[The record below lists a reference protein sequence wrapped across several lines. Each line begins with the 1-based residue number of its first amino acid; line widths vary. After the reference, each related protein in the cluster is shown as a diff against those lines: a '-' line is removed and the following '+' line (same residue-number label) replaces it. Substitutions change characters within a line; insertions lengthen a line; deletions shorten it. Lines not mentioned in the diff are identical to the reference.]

1 MSELQAFLGDQA
13 IPELFNRLYGD
24 AERLS
29 GDIERLHRFVKLT
42 MAESSSATASN
53 PVAKEQD
60 LDSWLQEDEWQK
72 ADSLSAFVDGSSTD
86 TSLVSNSVPEPSTPA
101 PVEMESIARQRLE
114 EEADAAAR
122 GMVLT
127 FELMTKQKQS
137 TATSLAC
144 ALHVMRDASAGFECP
159 QTMVAI
165 LRALYGMDAAA
176 REAQN
181 NG

>member
-1 MSELQAFLGDQA
+1 MSELQAFLGDRA
-13 IPELFNRLYGD
+13 IPELFDRLYGD

-29 GDIERLHRFVKLT
+29 GDIERLQRFVELT
-42 MAESSSATASN
+42 MAKPVVAPAFN

-86 TSLVSNSVPEPSTPA
+86 TSLVPNSVPEPSTPA
-101 PVEMESIARQRLE
+101 PVEMESSARKCLE
-114 EEADAAAR
+114 DKADAAAAQMIS
-122 GMVLT
+122 G
-127 FELMTKQKQS
+127 FDSCKQKRQ
-137 TATSLAC
+137 TTGNSLA
-144 ALHVMRDASAGFECP
+144 HVLRIAREASLDFECP

-165 LRALYGMDAAA
+165 LRALDGMDAAA

>member
-29 GDIERLHRFVKLT
+29 GDIERLQRFVELT
-42 MAESSSATASN
+42 MAESSSAPAPAPAPN
-53 PVAKEQD
+53 
-60 LDSWLQEDEWQK
+60 
-72 ADSLSAFVDGSSTD
+72 
-86 TSLVSNSVPEPSTPA
+86 PEPSTPV
-101 PVEMESIARQRLE
+101 PVEIDPDWMESRARQRLE
-114 EEADAAAR
+114 DDAQKAAQQ
-122 GMVLT
+122 MVAT
-127 FELMTKQKQS
+127 FALLTKQGQS

-144 ALHVMRDASAGFECP
+144 ALHVMREASAGFECP

-165 LRALYGMDAAA
+165 LRALYAMDAAA

>member
-1 MSELQAFLGDQA
+1 MSLDSFVKITAV
-13 IPELFNRLYGD
+13 PELFERLQAD
-24 AERLS
+24 AEQFR
-29 GDIERLHRFVKLT
+29 GDLERLQRFVKLAI
-42 MAESSSATASN
+42 AEPVVAPALN
-53 PVAKEQD
+53 PVAKEHS
-60 LDSWLQEDEWQK
+60 LESWLQKGFISREE
-72 ADSLSAFVDGSSTD
+72 ASAYGDRSISPD
-86 TSLVSNSVPEPSTPA
+86 PQPSTPV
-101 PVEMESIARQRLE
+101 PVEIDPDWMESRARQRLE

-165 LRALYGMDAAA
+165 LRALYGMDAAT